1 MKKVVYITLVALLAF
16 MCVEGSAVFTSQRKF
31 NGKISKGE
39 TILFPACDLPVALIP
54 ENDKVKLLEVYV
66 K

>member
-1 MKKVVYITLVALLAF
+1 